1 MGPSCGLSASWA
13 GRESTLSHLAAGDWN
28 MLRNP
33 HLVIRKHNSR
43 PRAAAQED
51 SWWETGGKFP
61 SGRFHRSFTLSEMH
75 YLIRYI
81 NGTHHLLICT
91 DVNMLGQ
98 FILCMTL
105 ISAFYCKFNDW
116 FFRLCTF
123 FCTFFVLITVE
134 SYYFT
139 FIFMFCLGLLINV
152 YYTSQCIAGSNYQ
165 LLFPR
170 WNCLFAAE
178 PTWFPSRIN

>member
-33 HLVIRKHNSR
+33 HLVIRKYKSR

-81 NGTHHLLICT
+81 NGTSSAHLHWCKHAWTVYSLYDTYICFLLQVQWLI
-91 DVNMLGQ
+91 LLSLHI
-98 FILCMTL
+98 FLHILC
-105 ISAFYCKFNDW
+105 FNNS
-116 FFRLCTF
+116 RKLLLYIHLY
-123 FCTFFVLITVE
+123 VL
-134 SYYFT
+134 SGFT
-139 FIFMFCLGLLINV
+139 H
-152 YYTSQCIAGSNYQ
+152 
-165 LLFPR
+165 
-170 WNCLFAAE
+170 
-178 PTWFPSRIN
+178 

>member
-33 HLVIRKHNSR
+33 HLVIRKHKSR

-51 SWWETGGKFP
+51 SWRETDGKFP

-81 NGTHHLLICT
+81 NGTYHLLICT

-105 ISAFYCKFNDW
+105 FICFLMQVQWLILLSLHIFLDILCFNNGRKLLLYIHLYVLSW
-116 FFRLCTF
+116 FTR
-123 FCTFFVLITVE
+123 
-134 SYYFT
+134 
-139 FIFMFCLGLLINV
+139 
-152 YYTSQCIAGSNYQ
+152 
-165 LLFPR
+165 
-170 WNCLFAAE
+170 
-178 PTWFPSRIN
+178 